1 MLGITL
7 TIVYVVALITSA
19 VAALGSTGLFPA
31 IVVISCWGFVY
42 QRHADSGRLP
52 RLSQVLIVLLLLIVT
67 LAILLPSVQ
76 SVRES
81 SRRGMCAHN
90 LRLIWYGLDQYRRE
104 HGDFPAAST
113 ADGGGTPLLSWRVA
127 LLPFLERNDVYRRID
142 QTKPWNDAANDSAT
156 ATPIHGYACPSD
168 ASVIQATSYFAVV
181 DPRTIWRHDQTEG
194 PKAATDSLSATIL
207 LIEAFGRNTAWAA
220 PIDLTFDEAR
230 RLLTTASDR
239 DPGHQGG
246 RHVVFADGTVGFVG
260 TPLDLAAADALLTSS
275 GGEEVDANL
284 IEIVAPRQSYRM
296 NRWALVLFLFLSLLP
311 IAGLERDTRPT

>member
-1 MLGITL
+1 MFGRTL

-19 VAALGSTGLFPA
+19 VAAFGASGLFPA

-42 QRHADSGRLP
+42 RRHTDSGRLP
-52 RLSQVLIVLLLLIVT
+52 RLSQVLVVLLLLLVT
-67 LAILLPSVQ
+67 LAVLLPSAQ

-90 LRLIWYGLDQYRRE
+90 LRQIWYGLNEYRRE
-104 HGDFPAAST
+104 HGEFPAAST

-127 LLPFLERNDVYRRID
+127 LLPFLERNDVFRRID
-142 QTKPWNDAANDSAT
+142 QTKPWNDATNDSAT
-156 ATPIHGYACPSD
+156 ATPIHGYGCPSD

-181 DPRTIWRHDQTEG
+181 GSRTIWRRDQTER
-194 PKAATDSLSATIL
+194 PKVATDSISATIL

-220 PIDLTFDEAR
+220 PIDLTFEEAR
-230 RLLTTASDR
+230 RLLTTVNDR
-239 DPGHQGG
+239 DEGHQGG

-260 TPLDLAAADALLTSS
+260 TPLDCATAEALLTSS

-284 IEIVAPRQSYRM
+284 IEIVAPRQPYRTHQ
-296 NRWALVLFLFLSLLP
+296 WAFLLFLVLSLLP